1 MFKNRKSLR
10 IGLLTFTAIG
20 ILTSGAYAGGRVYR
34 KKLNATFGTIN
45 FNYEGQDVT
54 ANVENKYKTPG
65 FIVEGRSYVPVK
77 ALGEVLGLDVSFDN
91 KSHTVFIKDPKNNDL
106 DIEIR
111 KRDREIA
118 DLKREI
124 SSLKG
129 NMLDDSSLEYLEDR
143 LAKTY
148 KTYKNIDFDLK
159 LFTRTGEIEVNMYV
173 DFKDS
178 DSEISWN
185 KMGESSKRYM
195 VEDIVRTVSD
205 EFPDKLVRGKVYDR
219 YNYSDLLAFEKIP
232 NRDLKITYYDITD
245 SSSLERFVKAEFRAR
260 AVNNVK
266 LKNIYEK
273 DGRVYFRIDVSDKD
287 RSMFKSLRN
296 LDVEEI
302 LDSFSVQ
309 IAKEYPLSKLEVE
322 GEIYLGSS
330 RMGRYFKNK
339 SSDLGIYRK

>member
-20 ILTSGAYAGGRVYR
+20 VLASGAYAGGRVYR
-34 KKLNATFGTIN
+34 KKLNATFGTIK

-65 FIVEGRSYVPVK
+65 FIVEGRSYVPVR

-91 KSHTVFIKDPKNNDL
+91 KSHTAFIKDPKNHDL

-124 SSLKG
+124 SLLKG
-129 NMLDDSSLEYLEDR
+129 GLLDDSSIDYLEER
-143 LAKTY
+143 LAKLY

-159 LFTRTGEIEVNMYV
+159 LFDRAGEIEVSMFV
-173 DFKDS
+173 DFKDG

-185 KMGESSKRYM
+185 KMGEASKKYM

-205 EFPDKLVRGKVYDR
+205 EFPHRAVRGSVYDR
-219 YNYSDLLAFEKIP
+219 YNYRDLLSFEKRP
-232 NRDLKITYYDITD
+232 GRDLKISHQSAAD
-245 SSSLERFVKAEFRAR
+245 SSSLERFIRSEFAAR
-260 AVNNVK
+260 AVNNLS

-273 DGRVYFRIDVSDKD
+273 DGKVYFRIDVSDRD
-287 RSMFKSLRN
+287 RSAFRDLSSS
-296 LDVEEI
+296 DIEEI

-309 IAKEYPLSKLEVE
+309 IAKEYPVSSLEIE
-322 GEIYLGSS
+322 GEIFMESR
-330 RMGRYFKNK
+330 RMGRYYKRG
-339 SSDLGIYRK
+339 SSSLGRYN